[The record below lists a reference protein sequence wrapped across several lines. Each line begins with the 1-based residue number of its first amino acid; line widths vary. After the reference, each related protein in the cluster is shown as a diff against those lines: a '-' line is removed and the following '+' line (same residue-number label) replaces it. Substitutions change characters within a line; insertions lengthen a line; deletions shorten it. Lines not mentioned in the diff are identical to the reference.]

1 MTPPVII
8 IRPEPGCAATVA
20 AARALGLEAHGF
32 PLFAVGPLAWQAPDP
47 ATVDALLIGSANAPR
62 HAGAALARYA
72 GKPAYVVGE
81 ATAEAARAA
90 GLTVVATGEGGLAS
104 VMGAIAPAHRR
115 LLRLSGRERVDLV
128 PGDGIILTERVV
140 YASEPQAMPS
150 ALARLLSARA
160 LPNSLVLL
168 HSAESARHFAQEC
181 DRLGLDRA
189 RVHLLALG
197 QRVAAAAGAGW
208 ADISTAA
215 RPTDPALLALCR
227 QLCQ

>member
-8 IRPEPGCAATVA
+8 IRPEPGCAAPVA
-20 AARALGLEAHGF
+20 AARALGREAQGV

-81 ATAEAARAA
+81 ATAEAARGA
-90 GLTVVATGEGGLAS
+90 GLSVAACGEGGLAS
-104 VMGAIAPAHRR
+104 LMDCIAPAHRR
-115 LLRLSGRERVDLV
+115 LLRLAGRERVELV
-128 PGDGIILTERVV
+128 PPEYILLAERVV

-160 LPNSLVLL
+160 LPKSLVLL